1 MVVPLNVRIPITV
14 ERVKMSN
21 FIKKFVGTSS
31 NTSSSRIDEQLR
43 QIQENTQKFEN
54 KLSVSIEDWEH
65 YIKNWE
71 MPKQNVKELYKIGTF
86 EFEKDYRIKISENTN
101 SLGSETETIELLDP
115 KDLEQIQKEKFKIL
129 HIGAI
134 QVAAKPLTR
143 LGLDKPICICL
154 RDARHNQFQDSLL
167 GLMQANT
174 SFGPVYFTCYP
185 NLELDCMNDKSI
197 HKALTLNFQTQN
209 YDMDSRSRNI
219 LIVYRVY
226 YKVMTSVVNPNCLLS
241 SPKDQ
246 TLIWQANEKNSTVI
260 IPKPIPWECLTQSSE
275 WNFKQLPAP
284 KPIEQPKLLSIT
296 EDGQGNVQ
304 INFEPRKENLTR
316 TYSARSS
323 NSYLEIRTPS
333 RRSNVQSNLNL
344 EEVDYSSTIPDLKYT
359 RTEPNIQNSPDRS
372 PTYSQMVSP
381 DEPAQLNMMRIENMF
396 EIDKEYLRKEAKSEE
411 HIEKSK
417 WFFSKLTNEQREKF
431 RSQWYQTMETMEM
444 NIPIF
449 TYFDIY
455 AANNQIKYPFAK
467 INMFQKEWKSNTT
480 PEKKTVL
487 IHTPLE
493 EIKIKAQ
500 GVEIIVSPFKHI
512 NSNEDENRVTKL
524 KDIKGIQQQNN
535 YINQI
540 LGTISTQMNRIEGKL
555 STKFHKIENEDKEI
569 KHYNPLFKPIKALKL
584 GGNRNNDELIKILTQ
599 KLIVIDIKD
608 PSCSKDQVN
617 FLSGS

>member
-1 MVVPLNVRIPITV
+1 MVPLNVRIPITV
-14 ERVKMSN
+14 ERVEMSIL
-21 FIKKFVGTSS
+21 IKKFVGTSS

-43 QIQENTQKFEN
+43 KIQENTQKFEN
-54 KLSVSIEDWEH
+54 KLPVSIEDWEQ

-71 MPKQNVKELYKIGTF
+71 MPKQSIKELYQIGTF
-86 EFEKDYRIKISENTN
+86 EFRKDYRIKISENTH
-101 SLGSETETIELLDP
+101 SIGSETETIELLDP
-115 KDLEQIQKEKFKIL
+115 KDLEQIQREKFKIL

-143 LGLDKPICICL
+143 LGLDKLICICL

-197 HKALTLNFQTQN
+197 HKALTLNIQTKN
-209 YDMDSRSRNI
+209 YDMDPRSRNI

-226 YKVMTSVVNPNCLLS
+226 YKVMTFVVNPNCLLS

-260 IPKPIPWECLTQSSE
+260 IPKPIPWECLTQSNE
-275 WNFKQLPAP
+275 WNFKQLLAP

-296 EDGQGNVQ
+296 EDGQRNVQ

-316 TYSARSS
+316 SYSARSS

-344 EEVDYSSTIPDLKYT
+344 EEVDYSSTIPNLKYT
-359 RTEPNIQNSPDRS
+359 RTEQNIQNSPDRS

-381 DEPAQLNMMRIENMF
+381 NDEPAQLNMMTVENVF
-396 EIDKEYLRKEAKSEE
+396 EIDKEYLRQEAKSEE

-417 WFFSKLTNEQREKF
+417 WFFSKLTTEQRENF
-431 RSQWYQTMETMEM
+431 RSQWYQTMETMEI
-444 NIPIF
+444 NIPMF

-455 AANNQIKYPFAK
+455 AANNQIKYHFAK

-480 PEKKTVL
+480 FEKKIVST
-487 IHTPLE
+487 HPPLE

-500 GVEIIVSPFKHI
+500 GVEIIASPFKHVS
-512 NSNEDENRVTKL
+512 SNEDENRGTKL
-524 KDIKGIQQQNN
+524 KDIKGV
-535 YINQI
+535 
-540 LGTISTQMNRIEGKL
+540 TPK
-555 STKFHKIENEDKEI
+555 
-569 KHYNPLFKPIKALKL
+569 NP
-584 GGNRNNDELIKILTQ
+584 GVR
-599 KLIVIDIKD
+599 
-608 PSCSKDQVN
+608 
-617 FLSGS
+617 